1 MTGTGANN
9 QNYGLFADASSY
21 GADDPDRSTGRYTK
35 TQTTGITGSSTTT
48 TSIANEGSESRPRNV
63 ALLACIKY

>member
-1 MTGTGANN
+1 MTGTGANT
-9 QNYGLFADASSY
+9 QEYGLFADNGSY
-21 GADDPDRSTGRYTK
+21 SADDPNRSTGRNTK
-35 TQTTGITGSSTTT
+35 TNTTGITGSSTTT